1 MGSND
6 RWLARCMRFWRAQG
20 LLRKV
25 LHGALRVVDR
35 SVKARAVATP
45 VADLTALLARQ
56 RRALHSH
63 HQLRSVERALQNRE
77 GLDTVPGTVLHAA
90 AEQLDSLTC
99 TDKVRSPGLG
109 VLRLQMRRQIV
120 ADGARNSIARSGSPM
135 NWHPDREPVRRQP
148 PRDYTPLFAGDSRPP
163 VAIDADDTEDADPTA
178 SAPPLFGAL
187 MSRSCLYWDTV
198 ANGDPAP
205 MHRA

>member
-6 RWLARCMRFWRAQG
+6 RLLTRWARFWRAQG
-20 LLRKV
+20 LLRKA

-45 VADLTALLARQ
+45 VADLTALLVRQ

-63 HQLRSVERALQNRE
+63 HQLQCVERALQNRE

-99 TDKVRSPGLG
+99 TDNARSPGLG
-109 VLRLQMRRQIV
+109 VLRLQMRRQIL
-120 ADGARNSIARSGSPM
+120 ADGARNAVARNGRPM
-135 NWHPDREPVRRQP
+135 NWHPSCRPAPRPPPPP
-148 PRDYTPLFAGDSRPP
+148 PRDYTPLFVSNSQPSS
-163 VAIDADDTEDADPTA
+163 VTIDAVDIESDAL
-178 SAPPLFGAL
+178 LFGAL
-187 MSRSCLYWDTV
+187 MSCGQDYWDTV
-198 ANGDPAP
+198 ASGDSTPTR
-205 MHRA
+205 RA

>member
-1 MGSND
+1 MDSND
-6 RWLARCMRFWRAQG
+6 RWLARCVRFWRAQG

-63 HQLRSVERALQNRE
+63 HQLQCVERALQNRE

-90 AEQLDSLTC
+90 AEQLDNLTC

-120 ADGARNSIARSGSPM
+120 ADGARNAIARSGAPM
-135 NWHPDREPVRRQP
+135 NWHPNREPVRRPP
-148 PRDYTPLFAGDSRPP
+148 PRDYTPLVASDTRAP
-163 VAIDADDTEDADPTA
+163 VEIDTEDADDTT
-178 SAPPLFGAL
+178 SAPF
-187 MSRSCLYWDTV
+187 
-198 ANGDPAP
+198 
-205 MHRA
+205 

>member
-1 MGSND
+1 MDSND
-6 RWLARCMRFWRAQG
+6 RWLARCVRFWRAQG

-25 LHGALRVVDR
+25 LNGALRVVDR

-63 HQLRSVERALQNRE
+63 HQLQCVERALQNRE

-90 AEQLDSLTC
+90 AEQLDNLTC

-120 ADGARNSIARSGSPM
+120 ADGARNAIARSGAPM
-135 NWHPDREPVRRQP
+135 NWHPNREPVRRPP
-148 PRDYTPLFAGDSRPP
+148 PRDYTPLFASDSRAP
-163 VAIDADDTEDADPTA
+163 VGIDTEDADDTT
-178 SAPPLFGAL
+178 SAPLMFGAL
-187 MSRSCLYWDTV
+187 TSRSCLYWDTV
-198 ANGDPAP
+198 ASGDSAP

>member
-6 RWLARCMRFWRAQG
+6 RWLARCIRFWRAQG

-63 HQLRSVERALQNRE
+63 HQLQCVERALQNRE

-90 AEQLDSLTC
+90 AEQLDNLTC

-120 ADGARNSIARSGSPM
+120 ADGARNAIARSGAPM
-135 NWHPDREPVRRQP
+135 NWHPNREPVRRPP
-148 PRDYTPLFAGDSRPP
+148 PRDYTPLFASDSRAP
-163 VAIDADDTEDADPTA
+163 VGIDTEDADDTT
-178 SAPPLFGAL
+178 SAPLMFGAL
-187 MSRSCLYWDTV
+187 TSRSCLYWDTV
-198 ANGDPAP
+198 ASGDSAP